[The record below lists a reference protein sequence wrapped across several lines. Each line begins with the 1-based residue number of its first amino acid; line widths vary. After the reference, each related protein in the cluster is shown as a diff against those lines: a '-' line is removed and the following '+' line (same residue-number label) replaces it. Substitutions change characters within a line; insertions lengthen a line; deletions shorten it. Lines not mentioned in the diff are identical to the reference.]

1 MPVQHLSK
9 GPEPVQQVSPLPL
22 HGTVV
27 AVVVVTVVVV
37 VVVVVVEVVVEVEQT
52 PLIQLRPVLQYPLNS
67 LASVSPH
74 WAPSARS
81 NLIQKPSVLEGGWPQ

>member
-1 MPVQHLSK
+1 MQHLSK
-9 GPEPVQQVSPLPL
+9 GPAPVQQVSPLPL
-22 HGTVV
+22 HATVV

-67 LASVSPH
+67 
-74 WAPSARS
+74 
-81 NLIQKPSVLEGGWPQ
+81 